1 LNKQNNTDD
10 YKGNQPKSG
19 KKKKKKKKKKKGER
33 MVKYLPYSQVKLGG
47 K

>member
-19 KKKKKKKKKKKGER
+19 KKKKKKKKKKKRE
-33 MVKYLPYSQVKLGG
+33 KEWEKIYLRAKET
-47 K
+47 

>member
-19 KKKKKKKKKKKGER
+19 KKKKKKKKKKREKEWE
-33 MVKYLPYSQVKLGG
+33 KIYLRAKET
-47 K
+47 

>member
-19 KKKKKKKKKKKGER
+19 KKKKKKKKKKGER
-33 MVKYLPYSQVKLGG
+33 MGKDLPESQGNLRG

>member
-19 KKKKKKKKKKKGER
+19 KKKKKKKKKREKEGE
-33 MVKYLPYSQVKLGG
+33 KIYLRAKET
-47 K
+47 

>member
-19 KKKKKKKKKKKGER
+19 KKKKKKKKKREKEWEKI
-33 MVKYLPYSQVKLGG
+33 YLRAKET
-47 K
+47 